1 MDEEAQKKRIHI
13 TDFDLQRLEK
23 LIGEARMKNSR
34 DGKHLQELQAELSK
48 AVVVSSKEIPL
59 DVVTMNSQVVLVDL
73 DSGDEVTLT
82 LSFPAEANAEEGRVS
97 VLAPIGTAIIGYR
110 KGDVVEWEVPA
121 GKRRLRVKE
130 LLYQPESAGD
140 YDL

>member
-1 MDEEAQKKRIHI
+1 MARKAQRKQIHI
-13 TDFDLQRLEK
+13 TNLDLQRLEQ

-34 DGKHLQELQAELSK
+34 DGKHLAELQAELSK
-48 AVVVSSKEIPL
+48 AIVVDSKEIPL

-73 DSGDEVTLT
+73 DSGSEVTLT

-110 KGDVVEWEVPA
+110 IGDVVEWEVPV

>member
-1 MDEEAQKKRIHI
+1 MAKEKQRKQIHI
-13 TDFDLQRLEK
+13 TDFDLRRLEK

-34 DGKHLQELQAELSK
+34 DGKHLHELEAELSK
-48 AVVVSSKEIPL
+48 AVVVDSKEIPL

-73 DSGDEVTLT
+73 DSGNEVTLT
-82 LSFPAEANAEEGRVS
+82 LSFPADANAEEGRIS